1 MKIIP
6 LPIQGAFTVE
16 QDQIGDD
23 RGFFARAYCQ
33 KEFAATG
40 LYPHFVQ
47 GNNSVS
53 RTPGTLRGL
62 HYQLG
67 RHAEDKLIRCVNGA
81 FFDVV
86 LDLRPRSPTYLH
98 HCTLEITADRR
109 NAVYVPRGC
118 ANGVETLEPDTE
130 LFYLTSNFFEFP
142 AERGVRWDDPQF
154 GIKWPRAPAVVSAK
168 DAQLRDWD
176 PAWHLDPSY
185 GDWPESM

>member
-33 KEFAATG
+33 REFAAAG

-130 LFYLTSNFFEFP
+130 LFYLTSNFFEFR

>member
-6 LPIQGAFTVE
+6 LRIHGAFVVE

-33 KEFAATG
+33 REFAAAG
-40 LYPHFVQ
+40 LCPHFVQ
-47 GNNSVS
+47 GNNSLS

-86 LDLRPRSPTYLH
+86 LDLRPRSPTYLQ
-98 HCTLEITADRR
+98 HCSLEITAKRR

-118 ANGVETLEPDTE
+118 TNGIETLEPDTE
-130 LFYLTSNFFEFP
+130 LFYLASNFYEP
-142 AERGVRWDDPQF
+142 SAERGVRWDDPKF
-154 GIKWPRAPAVVSAK
+154 GIKWPSSPTALSAK
-168 DAQLRDWD
+168 DAGLRDWD

-185 GDWPESM
+185 GDWPE